1 MAEDLTKLW
10 DNLSL
15 NEGEIV
21 NVNIQPQAVE
31 GLVSRGK
38 YCLEGKLLVDRFVGK
53 DVVRRTLI
61 RGWRPSGRLSFKVLG
76 DNLFLLDFENE
87 GDKCRVL
94 EGRPWLF
101 EDNLFSVENFDG
113 LSTLSKI
120 DFEKAIFW
128 VRMFNVL
135 LPCVSKE
142 VGFQIGT
149 TMGVAEEVDTD
160 VDGVE
165 WGKYLRVR
173 IKLDLTKPLARGR
186 MINLLGKKV
195 MIAFQYEKLPRYCLD
210 CGKIWHGVEE
220 CTFKKEGRKLEFRK
234 QYGTWLRVPSPRRRD
249 NHIRNRW
256 QRVER
261 ECVK

>member
-21 NVNIQPQAVE
+21 DVNIHKQLKVWF
-31 GLVSRGK
+31 
-38 YCLEGKLLVDRFVGK
+38 LEENIAWRGKLLVDQFVGK

-113 LSTLSKI
+113 LSTLSEI

-128 VRMFNVL
+128 VQMFNL
-135 LPCVSKE
+135 LLACMSKE

-234 QYGTWLRVPSPRRRD
+234 QYGTWLM
-249 NHIRNRW
+249 
-256 QRVER
+256 
-261 ECVK
+261 